1 MLTRGALALLAA
13 VAVLRGSS
21 YLPTQI
27 AREAFSPAFVVAV
40 EILLTVLVVW
50 ALAVARGHGRAALRV
65 ILERPW
71 PSLALAT
78 ALTAAPLLLIAL
90 AIANVSTGMAAIL
103 VAPAPIFGLALGVV
117 LGERMPWRAVAGAF
131 VGFAGVVIATGGGNA
146 GSVAA
151 VLALLG
157 ASAGYAVGAR
167 AIRAWF
173 ADAAPEAVALAASLP
188 ALPLAVVLG
197 IVGLPATVPDAG
209 TVSALV
215 VLGAA
220 NMGLGLVLWCAL
232 VRRAGAETALLVTY
246 LNPPV
251 ALVLAAL
258 VAGEAL
264 SAGELI
270 GLVVVF
276 AGIAMT
282 SGAVKLPRL
291 AWTTSTSES

>member
-13 VAVLRGSS
+13 VALLRGSS

-40 EILLTVLVVW
+40 EIALTVLVVW
-50 ALAVARGHGRAALRV
+50 TLAALRGHGRAALRV
-65 ILERPW
+65 IIERPW
-71 PSLALAT
+71 QSVTLAT

-117 LGERMPWRAVAGAF
+117 LGERMPWQAVAGAF

-146 GSVAA
+146 GSVGA

-188 ALPLAVVLG
+188 ALPLAVILG

-209 TVSALV
+209 AVSALV
-215 VLGAA
+215 LLGAA

-282 SGAVKLPRL
+282 SGAFKLPRL

>member
-1 MLTRGALALLAA
+1 M
-13 VAVLRGSS
+13 
-21 YLPTQI
+21 
-27 AREAFSPAFVVAV
+27 F
-40 EILLTVLVVW
+40 
-50 ALAVARGHGRAALRV
+50 
-65 ILERPW
+65 
-71 PSLALAT
+71 
-78 ALTAAPLLLIAL
+78 AAPR
-90 AIANVSTGMAAIL
+90 T
-103 VAPAPIFGLALGVV
+103 
-117 LGERMPWRAVAGAF
+117 
-131 VGFAGVVIATGGGNA
+131 
-146 GSVAA
+146 
-151 VLALLG
+151 
-157 ASAGYAVGAR
+157 
-167 AIRAWF
+167 
-173 ADAAPEAVALAASLP
+173 ASLP
-188 ALPLAVVLG
+188 ALPLAVILG

-209 TVSALV
+209 AVSALA

-282 SGAVKLPRL
+282 SGAFKLPRL